1 MGTRKIQQRYDKEER
16 IILGH
21 RKVGRNGRK
30 ITEDT
35 PLNPVE
41 QRFLQ
46 EYLKTGNIGEAMQ
59 RADKIER
66 CSRNAYHKMGAK
78 ILDQPNVKKEL
89 DRIMEEV
96 RKDTIATADEV
107 MQYFTN
113 VMRGEVK
120 DQFGLDAP
128 LTERTRAAQEI
139 AKRTIDIDIKE
150 RLMQEVDD
158 KPIQITLNWAR
169 NDNS

>member
-1 MGTRKIQQRYDKEER
+1 
-16 IILGH
+16 
-21 RKVGRNGRK
+21 
-30 ITEDT
+30 
-35 PLNPVE
+35 
-41 QRFLQ
+41 
-46 EYLKTGNIGEAMQ
+46 MQ
-59 RADKIER
+59 RADKIVR
-66 CSRNAYHKMGAK
+66 CSRNAYKKMGSK
-78 ILDQPNVKKEL
+78 ILNQPNVKKEL

-113 VMRGEVK
+113 VMRGEIK

-139 AKRTIDIDIKE
+139 ARRTIDIDIKE

>member
-1 MGTRKIQQRYDKEER
+1 MGTRKIQQRYDKDER

-21 RKVGRNGRK
+21 RRGRKGRK

-66 CSRNAYHKMGAK
+66 CSRNAYQQMGKK
-78 ILDQPNVKKEL
+78 ILKQPNVKKEL

-150 RLMQEVDD
+150 KLMQEVDD

>member
-1 MGTRKIQQRYDKEER
+1 MIDFSD
-16 IILGH
+16 ILIVV
-21 RKVGRNGRK
+21 VGLLFRS
-30 ITEDT
+30 
-35 PLNPVE
+35 E
-41 QRFLQ
+41 Q
-46 EYLKTGNIGEAMQ
+46 
-59 RADKIER
+59 
-66 CSRNAYHKMGAK
+66 
-78 ILDQPNVKKEL
+78 ILL

-139 AKRTIDIDIKE
+139 ARRTIDIDIKE

>member
-21 RKVGRNGRK
+21 RHGKSGPK

-46 EYLKTGNIGEAMQ
+46 EYLKLGNIGEAMQ

-66 CSRNAYHKMGAK
+66 CSRNAYKKMGEK
-78 ILDQPNVKKEL
+78 ILKQPNVKKEL

-113 VMRGEVK
+113 VMRGEIK

-139 AKRTIDIDIKE
+139 ARRTIDIDIKE